1 MIKGFF
7 SLIFLVAVM
16 FVAVQGVRI
25 IGSTMRSEL
34 AVALFSA
41 VATLVGMVIVR
52 WGFGQIGWLVLA
64 IACPACCYYLYNEGM
79 DETE

>member
-7 SLIFLVAVM
+7 SLIFLIAVM

-41 VATLVGMVIVR
+41 VATLVGMAIVR
-52 WGFGQIGWLVLA
+52 WGFGQIDWLVLA